1 VHPIDWTI
9 VVAFTAWIVYD
20 GLKRT
25 KDSQELEGYFLAK
38 RSIPWW
44 AAGISVMATQLSAIT
59 MIGTTGQGYTDGLRF
74 IQFYFGLPLAMIVLS
89 ITLVPFFYRS
99 RVYTAYEYL
108 EQRFD
113 ARTRRFTSLLF
124 LLSRGMSCGAVVSA
138 PAVVLS
144 LVLGWNVAA
153 TALAITL
160 PAVVYTMFG
169 GVQAVTWTDV
179 KIMVLIVFGLL
190 VLVVTAALGLPDG
203 VGVGDG
209 LGIAAATGRLRSFD
223 FSFDLTNQY
232 TFWSGTI
239 AAFFLFCSYFGTDQ
253 SQVQRYLTA
262 RSVVEAQRSLL
273 VSAYWKIP
281 LQFLVLLLGVLVF
294 VFYVFNP
301 PPMLFSAAEVSRL
314 QAPASGAAY
323 AALQAEFDAAYAER
337 RAAALDL
344 AASRQ
349 SGDAARISGAQ
360 TAFRERNAT
369 LESVRGRAIA
379 LARDRDGGSAFTDVN
394 YIIPTFIL
402 TQLPIGLIGLLIVA
416 IIMAATDTIAGE
428 LNSLSTATVID
439 FYKPLVRRVAP
450 DAHYLAVSKAATG
463 AWGLFACAVAVWAA
477 DLGSLIEVVNRFGSF
492 FYGSILGVFVL
503 ATGVRRATATGAFVG
518 LIAGMSAVAW
528 AATFTDV
535 AFLWH
540 NVIGTV
546 TVVVVGVA
554 VSLMGRGPN
563 QTGPGPT
570 EMRPGPNQTGPGP
583 DEMRRGPLRSA
594 DRG

>member
-1 VHPIDWTI
+1 MHPVDWTI

-74 IQFYFGLPLAMIVLS
+74 IQFYFGLPLAMIILS
-89 ITLVPFFYRS
+89 VTLVPFFYRS
-99 RVYTAYEYL
+99 GVYTAYEYL

-113 ARTRRFTSLLF
+113 AKTRSMTSLLF

-144 LVLGWNVAA
+144 LVLGWNVTA
-153 TALAITL
+153 TALMITM

-179 KIMVLIVFGLL
+179 KIMGLIVFGL
-190 VLVVTAALGLPDG
+190 VAMIVAAVLGLPDG
-203 VGVGDG
+203 VSLGDG

-223 FSFDLTNQY
+223 FSFDITNQY

-239 AAFFLFCSYFGTDQ
+239 AALFLFCSYFGTDQ

-262 RSVVEAQRSLL
+262 RSVDEAQHSLL

-294 VFYVFNP
+294 VFYIFNP
-301 PPMLFSAAEVSRL
+301 PPMLFSAAEEGRL
-314 QAPASGAAY
+314 RAGASAPAY
-323 AALQAEFDAAYAER
+323 AALQTEFDSAFEQR
-337 RAAALDL
+337 RVAAADLATSRQAGDPTRL
-344 AASRQ
+344 AASQ
-349 SGDAARISGAQ
+349 D
-360 TAFRERNAT
+360 AFRERNTA
-369 LESVRGRAIA
+369 LESVRARAMT
-379 LARDRDGGSAFTDVN
+379 LARETSRGSFTDVN

-402 TQLPIGLIGLLIVA
+402 TQLPVGLIGLLIVA

-439 FYKPLVRRVAP
+439 FYKRRVRPVAP

-463 AWGLFACAVAVWAA
+463 LWGLFACAVAVWAA
-477 DLGSLIEVVNRFGSF
+477 ELGSLIEVVNRFGSF
-492 FYGSILGVFVL
+492 FYGSILGVFIL
-503 ATGVRRATATGAFVG
+503 AVGFRRATPNGAFIG
-518 LIAGMSAVAW
+518 LIVGMGSVAW
-528 AATFTDV
+528 AATYTSV

-540 NVIGTV
+540 NVIGAV
-546 TVVVVGVA
+546 TVVIVGAISPTSNV
-554 VSLMGRGPN
+554 RG
-563 QTGPGPT
+563 
-570 EMRPGPNQTGPGP
+570 
-583 DEMRRGPLRSA
+583 
-594 DRG
+594 